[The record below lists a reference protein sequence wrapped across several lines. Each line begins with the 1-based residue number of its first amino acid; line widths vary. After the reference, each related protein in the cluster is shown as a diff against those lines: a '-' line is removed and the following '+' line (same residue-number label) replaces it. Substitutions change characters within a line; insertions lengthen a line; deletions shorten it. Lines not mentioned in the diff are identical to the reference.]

1 MRWRG
6 EGEKKIKL
14 AVWNEALLTFFFPQS
29 ASVFRLVTPSG
40 LGKVIPAGKKG
51 ASRSIVLQSKQLKK
65 QARQN
70 L

>member
-1 MRWRG
+1 MEGRG
-6 EGEKKIKL
+6 RKKIKL
-14 AVWNEALLTFFFPQS
+14 AVWNEALLTFFFFFPQS